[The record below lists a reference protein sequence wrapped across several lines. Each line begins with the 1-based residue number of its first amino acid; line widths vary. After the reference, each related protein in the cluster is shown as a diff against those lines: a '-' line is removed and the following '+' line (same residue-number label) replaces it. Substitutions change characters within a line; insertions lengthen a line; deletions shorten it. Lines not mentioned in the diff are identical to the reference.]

1 MESITT
7 WAETISRSSSPR
19 NWIDA
24 LRQEAHLSGSHLHPL
39 ATGLNVVVG
48 GDVGFETVPRFQR
61 NTAYSAGGTVQVRKK
76 FGLGAFVP
84 VVTAEVGFQ
93 RREARIRSED
103 SWIATGA
110 LRLAQRFTDEWR
122 QACAAGSTST
132 CGSNAC
138 SAACRGTS
146 GTAGSSRLAPATCG
160 AISLRPPARQY
171 EHAPFPASSA
181 RRSARFTP
189 RFRGKRTTT
198 TASAG

>member
-76 FGLGAFVP
+76 FGLGGVGPISWLGGRVTNTGPTSPAIGKWHLGYGATGRTDY
-84 VVTAEVGFQ
+84 TAELKPGPLELGFDYHFGIPQNNGDRTGIFVENHRVAGLRSGKITPTERKTHYGPPYDGLDAPQ
-93 RREARIRSED
+93 R
-103 SWIATGA
+103 
-110 LRLAQRFTDEWR
+110 DEE
-122 QACAAGSTST
+122 GE
-132 CGSNAC
+132 
-138 SAACRGTS
+138 
-146 GTAGSSRLAPATCG
+146 L
-160 AISLRPPARQY
+160 
-171 EHAPFPASSA
+171 
-181 RRSARFTP
+181 
-189 RFRGKRTTT
+189 
-198 TASAG
+198 